1 MKRRF
6 WILIPILLALAVV
19 LWLWVFRQGAA
30 ERQLSLSGTVEATE
44 AQLGFAAS
52 GRIEEILVREG
63 DRVEAGQELAH
74 LDRTEAQARRDQA
87 TAQIAAVRALLQ
99 EMERGARSEELA
111 QARAARDAA
120 RQRLDD
126 SARDLERT
134 RTLATGGAVS
144 REALDK
150 ATLAR
155 DLARSQFTQA
165 EEQLRLVE
173 AGPREERLEAQR
185 ALLAQA
191 QAALAGVEA
200 LLENMVVR
208 APFAGIITTRHREPG
223 EIVPAGSAVLTLMNP
238 GDRWVRV
245 YVPETR
251 MGAVRLGQPARISA
265 DTDPHRVYPGEVRFI
280 ASEAEFT
287 PRSVQT
293 KEERVKLV
301 YAVKVEVTGDPAG
314 ELKPGMPADVTLEL
328 ARP

>member
-6 WILIPILLALAVV
+6 RILIPVVLALAVV
-19 LWLWVFRQGAA
+19 LWLVVFRQGDA

-44 AQLGFAAS
+44 AHLGFAAS

-63 DRVEAGQELAH
+63 DRVEAGAELAH

-87 TAQIAAVRALLQ
+87 TAQVAAVRALLQ

-111 QARAARDAA
+111 QARAARDAS
-120 RQRLDD
+120 RERLDD
-126 SARDLERT
+126 AARDLERT
-134 RTLATGGAVS
+134 RTLAEGGAVS

-150 ATLAR
+150 ATLAHQ
-155 DLARSQFTQA
+155 LTQSQFTQA
-165 EEQLRLVE
+165 QEQLRLVE

-185 ALLAQA
+185 AQLAQA
-191 QAALAGVEA
+191 SAALAGVEA

-238 GDRWVRV
+238 EDRWVRV

-287 PRSVQT
+287 PKSVQT

-301 YAVKVEVTGDPAG
+301 YAVKVQVTGDPTG

-328 ARP
+328 AQR